1 MHNKIWEACG
11 LALLRAQNLCLSFS
25 DRLLFENISFDVESK
40 DKIGFIG
47 ANGVGKTTI
56 FKILSG
62 QLQPAQGDVFVAKDI
77 QIGYMEQHAGV
88 EKDRTVYSELLSVFS
103 HFEKMEQELELLAA
117 QIEKNG
123 KDIDTLVARQLS
135 LQEQYENNGGLTY
148 KSRTRAAL
156 LGLGFTEA
164 DMHRTAST
172 LSGGQLSK
180 LKLAKLLLSGANL
193 LLLDEPTNHL
203 DIASVEWLES
213 FMKDFKG
220 AAVIISHDRYFL
232 DAVTNKTMELSHGRL
247 TAYSGN
253 YTQFMQKKEKINE
266 DLKRRYENEIKEIKR
281 IEGIVEQ
288 QRRWG
293 QSHNFITAASKQK
306 QADRLKKALVKPE
319 DDAQAIHFS
328 LTPRRESGNDVLQC
342 RDLSISFDGKPL
354 FEGVNLHLTKGQR
367 VFLLGANG
375 CGKTTLFKILMGKHH
390 AQGEI
395 RFGANVDVGYF
406 DQVQADLNLEKSAL
420 DEVWDAFPNM
430 SQTQVRTA
438 LGTFLFKGDDVFKPV
453 KMLSG
458 GERARVALLK
468 LMLHGSNFLL
478 LDEPTNHLDT
488 ASREALEDTLK
499 AYGGTMLIISHDRY
513 FINKLADKVI
523 TLSPGGVC
531 EYLGNYDAYLE
542 KTKEASAGSTES
554 HEKPQKAKNHAYF
567 QRKEQQSQKRR
578 LQTRL
583 KKCEQQVEA
592 EEKTIQ
598 DLEAMLESEEIA
610 ADFEKLTHLTTE
622 LEEHRQLLEQ
632 LIEQW
637 TQLQLQ
643 LEVFPQE

>member
-62 QLQPAQGDVFVAKDI
+62 QTSPAQGDVFTAKNI
-77 QIGYMEQHAGV
+77 KLGYMEQHAGV
-88 EKDRTVYSELLSVFS
+88 QEGRTVYSELLSVFS
-103 HFEKMEQELELLAA
+103 HFEKTEQELELLAA

-164 DMHRTAST
+164 DMHRPALT

-180 LKLAKLLLSGANL
+180 LNLAKLLLSGANL

-213 FMKDFKG
+213 FIKDFKG

-232 DAVTNKTMELSHGRL
+232 DAVTNKTMELSHGHL

-253 YTQFMQKKEKINE
+253 YTQFIKKKEKINE

-523 TLSPGGVC
+523 TLSPSGVC
-531 EYLGNYDAYLE
+531 EYWGNYDAYLE

-554 HEKPQKAKNHAYF
+554 YEKPQKAKNHAYF

>member
-1 MHNKIWEACG
+1 M
-11 LALLRAQNLCLSFS
+11 ALLRAQNLCLSFS

-62 QLQPAQGDVFVAKDI
+62 QTSPAQGDVFTAKNI
-77 QIGYMEQHAGV
+77 KLGYMEQHAGV
-88 EKDRTVYSELLSVFS
+88 QEGRTVYSELLSVFS
-103 HFEKMEQELELLAA
+103 HFEKTERELELLAV
-117 QIEKNG
+117 QIEKNA
-123 KDIDTLVARQLS
+123 KDADALIARQLS

-293 QSHNFITAASKQK
+293 QRNNFITAASKQK
-306 QADRLKKALVKPE
+306 QADRLKKTLVKPE
-319 DDAQAIHFS
+319 DNPQTMHFS
-328 LTPRRESGNDVLQC
+328 LTPRRESGTDVLQC
-342 RDLSISFDGKPL
+342 RDLSISFGEKPL
-354 FEGVNLHLTKGQR
+354 FSGVNLHLTKGQR

-375 CGKTTLFKILMGKHH
+375 CGKTTLFKILMGKYP

-406 DQVQADLNLEKSAL
+406 DQVQADLNLEKTAL

-438 LGTFLFKGDDVFKPV
+438 LGTFLFKGDAVFKPV
-453 KMLSG
+453 KTLSG

-468 LMLHGSNFLL
+468 LMLHGANLLL

-488 ASREALEDTLK
+488 ASREALEDSLQ

-513 FINKLADKVI
+513 FINKLANKVI
-523 TLSPGGVC
+523 TLSSDGVC
-531 EYLGNYDAYLE
+531 EYLGNYDTYLE
-542 KTKEASAGSTES
+542 KTKEASADLTKKN
-554 HEKPQKAKNHAYF
+554 EKPQKTKNQAYF
-567 QRKEQQSQKRR
+567 QRKEQQSQKRK

-592 EEKTIQ
+592 EEKTVH
-598 DLEAMLESEEIA
+598 DLETALASGEIA
-610 ADFEKLTHLTTE
+610 ADFERLTQLTTE
-622 LEEHRQLLEQ
+622 LEAHRQLLEQ

-643 LEVFPQE
+643 LEAFAQE

>member
-62 QLQPAQGDVFVAKDI
+62 QTSPAQGDVFTAKNI
-77 QIGYMEQHAGV
+77 KLGYMEQHAGV
-88 EKDRTVYSELLSVFS
+88 QEGRTVYSELLSVFS
-103 HFEKMEQELELLAA
+103 HFEKTERELELLAV
-117 QIEKNG
+117 QIEKNA
-123 KDIDTLVARQLS
+123 KDADALIARQLS

-213 FMKDFKG
+213 FIKDFKG

-293 QSHNFITAASKQK
+293 QRHNFITAASKQK
-306 QADRLKKALVKPE
+306 QADRLKKTLVKPE
-319 DDAQAIHFS
+319 DNPQTMHFS

-523 TLSPGGVC
+523 TLSPSGVC

>member
-1 MHNKIWEACG
+1 M
-11 LALLRAQNLCLSFS
+11 ALLRAQNLCLSFS

-62 QLQPAQGDVFVAKDI
+62 QTSPAQGDVFTAKNI
-77 QIGYMEQHAGV
+77 KLGYMEQHAGV
-88 EKDRTVYSELLSVFS
+88 QEGRTVYSELLSVFS
-103 HFEKMEQELELLAA
+103 HFEKTERELELLAV
-117 QIEKNG
+117 QIEKNA
-123 KDIDTLVARQLS
+123 KDADALIARQLS

-523 TLSPGGVC
+523 TLSPSGVC
-531 EYLGNYDAYLE
+531 EYWGNYDAYLE

-554 HEKPQKAKNHAYF
+554 YEKPQKAKNHAYF